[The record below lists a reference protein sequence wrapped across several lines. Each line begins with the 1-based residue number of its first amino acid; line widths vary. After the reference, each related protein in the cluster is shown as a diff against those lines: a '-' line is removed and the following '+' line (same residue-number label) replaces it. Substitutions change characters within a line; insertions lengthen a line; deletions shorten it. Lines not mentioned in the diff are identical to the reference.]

1 MVIFHSYVTV
11 YQRVSH
17 QYPMVGSISM
27 FCEFHVWHFNLSNPR
42 YLNFFCCPESQ
53 VYISPNHPVQEEP
66 AQVVQQAMI
75 FFFCACLNYPEVYRM
90 NMEYETLND
99 LNLMILVFS

>member
-1 MVIFHSYVTV
+1 MFGISTCQIRDISIFVV
-11 YQRVSH
+11 
-17 QYPMVGSISM
+17 PSI
-27 FCEFHVWHFNLSNPR
+27 
-42 YLNFFCCPESQ
+42 
-53 VYISPNHPVQEEP
+53 YISPNHPVQEEP

-75 FFFCACLNYPEVYRM
+75 FFCVCLNYPEVYRM